1 MKFGFDFFKYVW
13 IFFMKICFLNKINLM
28 FVWII
33 IICVDEILE
42 IYILYILFDVIYYE
56 INLFF
61 LN

>member
-1 MKFGFDFFKYVW
+1 
-13 IFFMKICFLNKINLM
+13 MKICFLNKINLM

-42 IYILYILFDVIYYE
+42 IYILYILFDVIYYK

>member
-1 MKFGFDFFKYVW
+1 
-13 IFFMKICFLNKINLM
+13 MKICFLNKINLM

-33 IICVDEILE
+33 IICVDGILG

>member
-1 MKFGFDFFKYVW
+1 
-13 IFFMKICFLNKINLM
+13 MKICFLNKINLM
-28 FVWII
+28 FVWIV

>member
-1 MKFGFDFFKYVW
+1 
-13 IFFMKICFLNKINLM
+13 MKICFLNKINLI

>member
-1 MKFGFDFFKYVW
+1 
-13 IFFMKICFLNKINLM
+13 M

-33 IICVDEILE
+33 IICEDEILE

-61 LN
+61 LNWYCKIEVKYFVYLIFKI

>member
-1 MKFGFDFFKYVW
+1 
-13 IFFMKICFLNKINLM
+13 MKICFLNKINLM

-42 IYILYILFDVIYYE
+42 IYSLYILFDVIYYE

>member
-1 MKFGFDFFKYVW
+1 
-13 IFFMKICFLNKINLM
+13 MKICFLNKINLM

>member
-1 MKFGFDFFKYVW
+1 
-13 IFFMKICFLNKINLM
+13 MKICFLNEINLM

-42 IYILYILFDVIYYE
+42 IYILFILFKVIYYE

>member
-1 MKFGFDFFKYVW
+1 
-13 IFFMKICFLNKINLM
+13 MKICFLNKINLM

-42 IYILYILFDVIYYE
+42 IYILYILFDVNYYE